1 MTNNRLTSKNSA
13 KTNAEE
19 PGAAVPSSSGAPAKT
34 SSVTNKTSE
43 ALEHPSCGHNAASE
57 RPSCGHNTTHATH
70 ALMFAVLCAAFVV
83 VFICS
88 LGLGTY
94 HIAPL
99 DVVALIAGLPTS
111 ESLQDAAMAH
121 SLIWDVRI
129 PRVCAAALIGAG
141 LSCAGAVFQG
151 LFRNPLASP
160 YTLGVSNGAGFG
172 AALAIVLSAN
182 ALGIQLTSIACG
194 LVAVLLTFLIAAQG
208 KKSTVTLILSGMLI
222 GSLFASLVALLKFC
236 ADPTEKLPQIVY
248 WLMGSLS
255 GITSASLLSIVP
267 FYCICLLLILLSRWR
282 INVLS
287 MGDTTAA
294 SFGIHVA
301 RERGIIICA
310 ASVLTALLVSIAGII
325 GWIGIVVPHL
335 SRMLM
340 GPNFKQLIPTSC
352 VLGGAYLII
361 IDDICRCAT
370 ALEIPLGVITGIV
383 GVPLFLYFIRKKKVD
398 W

>member
-1 MTNNRLTSKNSA
+1 MTSNRLTSKNSA
-13 KTNAEE
+13 KTNAKE

-43 ALEHPSCGHNAASE
+43 ALEHPSCGHN
-57 RPSCGHNTTHATH
+57 TTHATH
-70 ALMFAVLCAAFVV
+70 ALVFAVLCAAFVV

-111 ESLQDAAMAH
+111 QSLQDAAMAH

-255 GITSASLLSIVP
+255 GINSTSLLSIVP

-335 SRMLM
+335 SRMLI

>member
-19 PGAAVPSSSGAPAKT
+19 PGAAVSSSSGAPAKT

-43 ALEHPSCGHNAASE
+43 ALEHPSCGHN
-57 RPSCGHNTTHATH
+57 TTHATH
-70 ALMFAVLCAAFVV
+70 ALVFAVLCAAFVV

-111 ESLQDAAMAH
+111 QSLQDAAMAH

-255 GITSASLLSIVP
+255 GITSASLLSILP

>member
-19 PGAAVPSSSGAPAKT
+19 PGAAVSSSSGAPAKT

-43 ALEHPSCGHNAASE
+43 ALEHPSCGHN
-57 RPSCGHNTTHATH
+57 TTHAAH
-70 ALMFAVLCAAFVV
+70 ALVFAVLCAAFVV

-255 GITSASLLSIVP
+255 GITSTSLLSILP